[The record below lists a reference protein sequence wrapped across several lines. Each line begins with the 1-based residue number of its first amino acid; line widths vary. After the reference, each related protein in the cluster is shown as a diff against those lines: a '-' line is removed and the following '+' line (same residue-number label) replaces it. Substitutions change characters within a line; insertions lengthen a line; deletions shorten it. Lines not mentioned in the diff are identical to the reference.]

1 MAGGRRATV
10 AAMVAMAGTLA
21 TGAPA
26 LAAPGLT
33 EVERRWIDAA
43 GPVLAAARRDGLP
56 IDVVVQPQP
65 NAGEPVL
72 ALAWIGG
79 RCKLVA
85 TMRGPDGAPLPAAE
99 VDPSPPP
106 LRVRVMVA
114 HEVGHCWRHVRGD
127 WGGSPSAFAP
137 ATDPRAKRDATAAA
151 RLEEGF
157 ADLYALAWI
166 AAHEPDRYRAV
177 HGWLAGER
185 AEPGH
190 DGAEHDTR
198 EWVAA
203 AEDPAVFGGSGTLY
217 ERAERVWRSVAERP
231 LSRPVGSD

>member
-1 MAGGRRATV
+1 V
-10 AAMVAMAGTLA
+10 AAVAVAAVAGTLA
-21 TGAPA
+21 AGTPV

-33 EVERRWIDAA
+33 EVERRWLDAA
-43 GPVLAAARRDGLP
+43 GPVLAAARGDGLP

-85 TMRGPDGAPLPAAE
+85 TMRGPGGEPLPAAE

-106 LRVRVMVA
+106 LRVRAMVA

-127 WGGSPSAFAP
+127 WGGSPSGFAP
-137 ATDPRAKRDATAAA
+137 AAGPRAERDAIAAA

-177 HGWLAGER
+177 HGWLTGER
-185 AEPGH
+185 AEPAH
-190 DGAEHDTR
+190 EGAEHDTR
-198 EWVAA
+198 QWVAA
-203 AEDPAVFGGSGTLY
+203 ADDPAVFGGSGSLY
-217 ERAERVWRSVAERP
+217 ERAERVWRSVAGRP
-231 LSRPVGSD
+231 AARTVGLD